1 MAQSVVVNIKTM
13 LCIITKICCFF
24 GKTIQLG
31 RLYRVDFSRDK
42 TRKVAMVYTYINT
55 YEGMKYDAK

>member
-1 MAQSVVVNIKTM
+1 MNMRHEASKPCLVLLQRY
-13 LCIITKICCFF
+13 CCFF